1 MMLRRSSFFIIFEWL
16 KRKKTLQCETLNFV
30 LKAHN
35 FIQGFTMRLIQF
47 LYLLSLLF
55 LHLSVQAANPAI
67 ISDNAIFKPVQAQH
81 GMVVAD
87 EQRAVQVG
95 LDILKQGGNAVDAAV
110 AVGFAMAVTYPRAG
124 NIGGGGFM
132 LVRDAKTKKVIAI
145 DYRETAPEQ
154 AHRDMFLDEAG
165 NADSKL
171 SRFSHLAVGVPGT
184 VAGLALA
191 LEKFGTLDLKTVL
204 QPAIKLAREGFAISP
219 SLHQALKKRRD
230 RFSPAAQKIFYTA
243 SGEPPK
249 VGELLLQKDLAAT
262 LQRIAKQGTAGFYT
276 GETARLLIADMA
288 KYGGVMTLKDLA
300 GYKPVLREPV
310 RGEFRG
316 YQIYS
321 MSPPS
326 SGGVHIVQLLN
337 ILSGYDLR
345 TLGHNSAATIHR
357 MAEAMKLAYADRAKY
372 LGDPDFVPV
381 PTIGLT
387 SPAYAQRLRDKINLE
402 KATPSKQ
409 VSEGTPPG
417 YESPQT
423 THFSVLDHAGNM
435 VANTY
440 TLNFSFGSGLMAEGT
455 GFLLNNEMDDF
466 SAKPGVPNAY
476 GLIGGEANAVAPN
489 KRMLSSMSPTLVLKD
504 DQPFMVTGSP
514 GGSQIITTT
523 LQVILNVIEYGL
535 NIQEAVNAIRVHHQ
549 WWPDTLLVERGLNAD
564 TRFKLL
570 MKQQKVITSG
580 WAMGSAN
587 SILRNLKTGE
597 LQGAADPRRRSAVA
611 MGY

>member
-1 MMLRRSSFFIIFEWL
+1 MLFFRLMSFLCWFSSA
-16 KRKKTLQCETLNFV
+16 V
-30 LKAHN
+30 LH
-35 FIQGFTMRLIQF
+35 
-47 LYLLSLLF
+47 
-55 LHLSVQAANPAI
+55 AANPAI

-87 EQRAVQVG
+87 EALAAHIG
-95 LDILKQGGNAVDAAV
+95 LDILKQGGNAIDAAV

-132 LVRDAKTKKVIAI
+132 LIRDAKSQKVIAI

-154 AHRDMFLDEAG
+154 AHRDMFLDAAG
-165 NADSKL
+165 NADAKL

-204 QPAIKLAREGFAISP
+204 QPAIKLARDGFAMNP
-219 SLHQALKKRRD
+219 SLHQALQGRRE
-230 RFSPAAQKIFYTA
+230 RFSPAAQAIFYKTD
-243 SGEPPK
+243 GEPTK
-249 VGELLLQKDLAAT
+249 VGDNFVQADLAAS
-262 LQRIAKQGTAGFYT
+262 LQRIAEHGTAGFYT
-276 GETARLLIADMA
+276 GETARLLMADMA
-288 KYGGVMTLKDLA
+288 KHGGVMTLKDLED
-300 GYKPVLREPV
+300 YRPVLRQPV

-316 YQIYS
+316 YQVYS

-345 TLGHNSAATIHR
+345 TLGHNSAASIHR
-357 MAEAMKLAYADRAKY
+357 MTEAMKHAYADRTKY
-372 LGDPDFVPV
+372 LGDPDFFPV
-381 PTIGLT
+381 PIAGLT
-387 SPAYAQRLRDKINLE
+387 DPAYAATLRKNINLDQ
-402 KATPSKQ
+402 ATPSKHI
-409 VSEGTPPG
+409 SEGKPPS

-423 THFSVLDHAGNM
+423 THFSVMDSAGNM

-440 TLNFSFGSGLMAEGT
+440 TLNFSFGSGLMAAGT

-504 DQPFMVTGSP
+504 DKPFMVTGSP

-523 LQVILNVIEYGL
+523 LQVILNVIEHGL
-535 NIQEAVNAIRVHHQ
+535 NIQEAVNAVRVHHQ
-549 WWPDTLLVERGLNAD
+549 WWPDTLMVERGLNPD
-564 TRFKLL
+564 TRFKL
-570 MKQQKVITSG
+570 MMMEQKVLTST

-587 SILRNLKTGE
+587 SILRNSDTGE
-597 LQGAADPRRRSAVA
+597 LQGAADPRRSSAVA
-611 MGY
+611 VGY

>member
-1 MMLRRSSFFIIFEWL
+1 MQSFHAFI
-16 KRKKTLQCETLNFV
+16 
-30 LKAHN
+30 
-35 FIQGFTMRLIQF
+35 F
-47 LYLLSLLF
+47 LAVFFGNS
-55 LHLSVQAANPAI
+55 HASAANPAI

-87 EQRAVQVG
+87 EALAAQIG

-110 AVGFAMAVTYPRAG
+110 AVGFALAVTYPRAG

-132 LVRDAKTKKVIAI
+132 LVRDAHSQQVIAI
-145 DYRETAPEQ
+145 DYRETAPAQ
-154 AHRDMFLDEAG
+154 AHRDMFLNAAG
-165 NADSKL
+165 DADAKL

-191 LEKFGTLDLKTVL
+191 LEKFGTLELKTVL
-204 QPAIKLAREGFAISP
+204 QAAIKLARDGFAMNP
-219 SLHQALKKRRD
+219 SLHQALQSRRE
-230 RFSPAAQKIFYTA
+230 RLSPTAQKIFYRRN
-243 SGEPPK
+243 GEPPA
-249 VGELLLQKDLAAT
+249 VGENFVQADLAAS
-262 LQRIAKQGTAGFYT
+262 LQRIAEQGIAGFYGGT
-276 GETARLLIADMA
+276 TARLLVADMA
-288 KYGGVMTLKDLA
+288 KQGGLMTLQDLA
-300 GYKPVLREPV
+300 DYQPVLREPV

-316 YQIYS
+316 YQVYS

-357 MAEAMKLAYADRAKY
+357 MSEAMKRAYADRAEY

-381 PTIGLT
+381 PIGGLT
-387 SPAYAQRLRDKINLE
+387 ALGYAQALRDRINIE

-409 VSEGTPPG
+409 IKAGTPPAA
-417 YESPQT
+417 ESPQT
-423 THFSVLDHAGNM
+423 THFSVLDAAGNM

-476 GLIGGEANAVAPN
+476 GLIGGEANAVAAN

-504 DQPFMVTGSP
+504 GAPFMLTGSP

-523 LQVILNVIEYGL
+523 LQVILNVIEHGL
-535 NIQEAVNAIRVHHQ
+535 NIQEAVNAVRVHHQ
-549 WWPDTLLVERGLNAD
+549 WLPDSLLVEPGLSPD
-564 TRFKLL
+564 TRFNLL
-570 MKQQKVITSG
+570 MMEQKVLTST
-580 WAMGSAN
+580 WTMGAAH
-587 SILRNLKTGE
+587 SILRNPQTGE
-597 LQGAADPRRRSAVA
+597 LQGAADPRRSSAVA
-611 MGY
+611 VGY